1 MKKRIAKA
9 VLSLVAGIV
18 VVGVVLGG
26 LTWAGV
32 LGGRRYAVDSTTIA
46 ASFDDIAE
54 LATEEYNY
62 TNVGKYSKE
71 GNKILAWEVPMTDGS
86 FLITYTGEVKAGI
99 ADISTIT
106 IDVDNEGKSVTLN
119 APAVEVLSSSI
130 DPATVKTYD
139 QTFSLVN
146 RLGVDDVTT
155 FLADEES
162 TVKQIAIDGG
172 LLDKAKTRAEELLTS
187 HVESML
193 TGAGQGDYTVTVVW
207 SE

>member
-1 MKKRIAKA
+1 M
-9 VLSLVAGIV
+9 
-18 VVGVVLGG
+18 
-26 LTWAGV
+26 
-32 LGGRRYAVDSTTIA
+32 
-46 ASFDDIAE
+46 
-54 LATEEYNY
+54 
-62 TNVGKYSKE
+62 
-71 GNKILAWEVPMTDGS
+71 
-86 FLITYTGEVKAGI
+86 
-99 ADISTIT
+99 
-106 IDVDNEGKSVTLN
+106 TLN

-130 DPATVKTYD
+130 DPATVNTYD

-172 LLDKAKTRAEELLTS
+172 LLDKAKNRAEELLTS